1 MGIPNVNLGPYTS
14 GMSTIIFA
22 GGGLRLGSGQ
32 PMTANLGTL
41 QLLDN
46 VTLIRGRHT
55 FKAGGSATL
64 RSREILNADSITGQF
79 VFNSNLTSNCA
90 GQPMPCRPDP
100 GSGFDVASFL
110 LGYASNRSR
119 SLIGEETYTEKRT
132 EWAAYVQDDFRVGSR
147 LTLNLGLRWDVFVPW
162 VENHDR
168 QSNFD
173 PSTGRFVV
181 ASDDAVIDGVAVG
194 RYLQTY
200 SKKDF
205 GPRLGFAYDARGN
218 GRTILRGGLGVFWN
232 AGAGGTSSSKAQNP
246 PFLRATA
253 QTTSFA
259 TTLKLSQGLPPLPAV
274 DPGLRPAGNTRSA
287 FDIRARDSYAANW
300 NLNVQQQLGR
310 DTLVEIA
317 YVGSRGGQLVV
328 KTDQN
333 QAFPTV
339 GVTDPNVNRPYA
351 RLSPALGTVATV
363 QTSGTLAYHAL
374 LVKLQRRFANGL
386 AFLNSYTYGKVID
399 LASDNDG
406 GVTLTNVFDPGYN
419 RGPADYDVTHSLS
432 SSWIYELP
440 FARTSAFGG
449 WQVNGI
455 VYWRT
460 GLPVTITQTGQML
473 STGVFNNRPDR
484 IGDGRAPRPT
494 VEQWFDPT
502 AFVRTTDSTGTF
514 GTAGRNILRG
524 PGQFNVDFSL
534 TKTTRF
540 GRLASEL
547 RIEAFNLLN
556 HPQFAPPN
564 SQLGN
569 PGFGRITSMLS
580 NSACAACGTTERQ
593 IQLGLKL
600 RF

>member
-1 MGIPNVNLGPYTS
+1 
-14 GMSTIIFA
+14 
-22 GGGLRLGSGQ
+22 
-32 PMTANLGTL
+32 
-41 QLLDN
+41 
-46 VTLIRGRHT
+46 
-55 FKAGGSATL
+55 
-64 RSREILNADSITGQF
+64 
-79 VFNSNLTSNCA
+79 
-90 GQPMPCRPDP
+90 
-100 GSGFDVASFL
+100 
-110 LGYASNRSR
+110 
-119 SLIGEETYTEKRT
+119 
-132 EWAAYVQDDFRVGSR
+132 
-147 LTLNLGLRWDVFVPW
+147 
-162 VENHDR
+162 
-168 QSNFD
+168 
-173 PSTGRFVV
+173 
-181 ASDDAVIDGVAVG
+181 
-194 RYLQTY
+194 
-200 SKKDF
+200 
-205 GPRLGFAYDARGN
+205 
-218 GRTILRGGLGVFWN
+218 
-232 AGAGGTSSSKAQNP
+232 
-246 PFLRATA
+246 
-253 QTTSFA
+253 
-259 TTLKLSQGLPPLPAV
+259 
-274 DPGLRPAGNTRSA
+274 
-287 FDIRARDSYAANW
+287 
-300 NLNVQQQLGR
+300 QQQLGR
-310 DTLVEIA
+310 DTLVEVA

-339 GVTDPNVNRPYA
+339 GVRDPNVNRPYA
-351 RLSPALGTVATV
+351 MLSPALGTVATV

-374 LVKLQRRFANGL
+374 LVKLQRRFANGRS
-386 AFLNSYTYGKVID
+386 FLNSYTFGKVID

-406 GVTLTNVFDPGYN
+406 SVTLTNVFDPAYN
-419 RGPADYDVTHSLS
+419 RGPADYDVTHTLS
-432 SSWIYELP
+432 SSWIYALP
-440 FARTSAFGG
+440 LARTRAFGG

-484 IGDGRAPRPT
+484 IGDGRATRPT
-494 VEQWFDPT
+494 VEEWFDPT
-502 AFVRTTDSTGTF
+502 AFARTTDSTGTF